1 MPDYLTKRNC
11 LTKSGRV
18 ERFLSF
24 IRVRRLF
31 TQLPEQVR
39 ILPALILMRLALGLT
54 GHLFL
59 DTVGGMPASVLLV
72 TSYLLANTGV
82 RLTCSSRSHSK
93 PSDCNIPELDAEF
106 RHA

>member
-39 ILPALILMRLALGLT
+39 ILLALILMRLALGLT
-54 GHLFL
+54 LFL

-72 TSYLLANTGV
+72 TSYTNTGV

-93 PSDCNIPELDAEF
+93 PSDCNRPELDAEF